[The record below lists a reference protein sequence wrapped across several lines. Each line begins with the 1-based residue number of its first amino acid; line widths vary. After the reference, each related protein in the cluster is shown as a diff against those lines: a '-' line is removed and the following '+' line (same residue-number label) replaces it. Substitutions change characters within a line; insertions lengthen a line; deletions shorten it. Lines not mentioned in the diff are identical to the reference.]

1 MAKRIL
7 IVDDEKPFHDLYKAM
22 LDGKGYDVVCVYD
35 VEDAMENVRQEKP
48 DLIITDIAMNMVS
61 GDTFILYLKGMPEYV
76 DVPVMVVSGIP
87 QSDYKILKEMDPKI
101 VYIEKFN
108 LTSKELLEE
117 VEKKLIEGKI

>member
-1 MAKRIL
+1 
-7 IVDDEKPFHDLYKAM
+7 
-22 LDGKGYDVVCVYD
+22 
-35 VEDAMENVRQEKP
+35 MENVRQEKP